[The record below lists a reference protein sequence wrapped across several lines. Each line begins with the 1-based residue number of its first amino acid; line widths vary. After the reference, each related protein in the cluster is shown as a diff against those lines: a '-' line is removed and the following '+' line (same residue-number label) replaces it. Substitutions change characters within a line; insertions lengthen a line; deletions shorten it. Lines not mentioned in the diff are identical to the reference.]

1 MATNMIHGPERTR
14 TLPVTN
20 GTLSGS
26 PVVVGS
32 LVGVALTDEGGG
44 VGNAEGYATV
54 GMGGVTRQAV
64 GTTTALTVGAP
75 VYITSAYALTPSDG
89 AGANTLFGH
98 ALTAKGTTAGEV
110 IDIELHQV

>member
-44 VGNAEGYATV
+44 VGNAEGFATV
-54 GMGGVTRQAV
+54 GMGGVTRQPV
-64 GTTTALTVGAP
+64 GTTTAIAVGGP
-75 VYITSAYALTPSDG
+75 VYITSAYALTPTASG
-89 AGANTLFGH
+89 NTLFGH
-98 ALTAKGTTAGEV
+98 ALEAKGTTAGEV
-110 IDIELHQV
+110 IDIELAQV

>member
-26 PVVVGS
+26 PVVVGGF
-32 LVGVALTDEGGG
+32 VGVALTDEGGG
-44 VGNAEGYATV
+44 VGNVEGEATV
-54 GMGGVTRQAV
+54 GFGGVTRQAV
-64 GTTTALTVGAP
+64 GTTTAAAIGAP
-75 VYITSAYALTPSDG
+75 IYITSAYALTPSASG
-89 AGANTLFGH
+89 NTLFGH

>member
-44 VGNAEGYATV
+44 VGNVEGEATV
-54 GMGGVTRQAV
+54 GFGGVTRQAV
-64 GTTTALTVGAP
+64 GTTTAVAIGAP
-75 VYITSAYALTPSDG
+75 VYITSAYALTPTATS
-89 AGANTLFGH
+89 NVLFGH

-110 IDIELHQV
+110 IDIELAQV